1 MLRGLRDPVIDKIG
15 KSRDDFWRVHLS
27 SIIGRGVEQGV
38 FRPNIDVEAT
48 VTALMAQIK
57 GIGYHATLG
66 KRKRG
71 EVNQAIAEIAQQ
83 VEHWL
88 GCGGI

>member
-1 MLRGLRDPVIDKIG
+1 
-15 KSRDDFWRVHLS
+15 LS
-27 SIIGRGVEQGV
+27 SIIDRGVEQGV
-38 FRPNIDVEAT
+38 FRQGIKAEAT

-66 KRKRG
+66 KRKRE
-71 EVNQAIAEIAQQ
+71 EVDQGITEIARQ

-88 GCGGI
+88 VRGAT